1 MEHQHQVERHEQAT
15 HEQSE
20 DERSWWLAALLFAL
34 AVIGLIIIFAMYPEL
49 TGAANKELWN
59 YLDLFIVPLAL
70 VVGAFL
76 LDTGQ
81 RNRERKI
88 EDAQQER
95 ERREAIARKERE
107 DEIEERRAR
116 DAALQ
121 AYLDHMSA
129 LLIDKGLREDPDEY
143 ASVRVAA
150 RARTLAVL
158 SQLDGERKGT
168 VLQFLR
174 EARLINREC
183 TPRKSRSYKRRVF
196 YSRIIG
202 LDGAD
207 LSEVHLPRARLISTS
222 GDEHVSLKEAI
233 LREANLIEAD
243 LRGADLRG
251 ADLTAA
257 KLRDASLRDADLGV
271 SEKTKQAADLRS
283 ADLTGADLTGAN
295 LRGARYDDETSWPE
309 NFDPSASC
317 AVLVPN

>member
-1 MEHQHQVERHEQAT
+1 MGRHQQPSQDQT
-15 HEQSE
+15 GP
-20 DERSWWLAALLFAL
+20 ERSWWLLGTAAVSIL
-34 AVIGLIIIFAMYPEL
+34 AAVGLIIIFRKYPDA

-59 YLDLFIVPLAL
+59 YSELFIVPLVL

-81 RNRERKI
+81 RNRER
-88 EDAQQER
+88 
-95 ERREAIARKERE
+95 REAVARKKRE
-107 DEIEERRAR
+107 DEVEERRAQ

-183 TPRKSRSYKRRVF
+183 KPRKSCLFNRRVF
-196 YSRIIG
+196 YPRIIG

-207 LSEVHLPRARLISTS
+207 LSEVHLRRARLISTS
-222 GDEHVSLKEAI
+222 GEEHVSLKEAI
-233 LREANLIEAD
+233 LSEANLIEAD

-271 SEKTKQAADLRS
+271 SEKTKHAADLR
-283 ADLTGADLTGAN
+283 GADLTGAN
-295 LRGARYDDETSWPE
+295 LTGANLRDARYDSETSWPE
-309 NFDPSASC
+309 NFDPSSSG
-317 AVLVPN
+317 AVQIPNKANTELLGNSQGHE

>member
-1 MEHQHQVERHEQAT
+1 MELRIGRHQQPSQDQT
-15 HEQSE
+15 GP
-20 DERSWWLAALLFAL
+20 ERSWWLLGTAAVSIL
-34 AVIGLIIIFAMYPEL
+34 AAVGLIIIFRKYPDA

-59 YLDLFIVPLAL
+59 YSELFIVPLVL

-81 RNRERKI
+81 RNRER
-88 EDAQQER
+88 
-95 ERREAIARKERE
+95 REAVARKKRE
-107 DEIEERRAR
+107 DEVEERRAQ

-158 SQLDGERKGT
+158 SQLNGERKGT

-183 TPRKSRSYKRRVF
+183 KPRKSCLFKRRVF
-196 YSRIIG
+196 YPRIIG

-207 LSEVHLPRARLISTS
+207 LSEVHLRRARLISTS
-222 GDEHVSLKEAI
+222 GEEHVSLKEAI
-233 LREANLIEAD
+233 LSEANLIEAD
-243 LRGADLRG
+243 LRGADL
-251 ADLTAA
+251 TAA
-257 KLRDASLRDADLGV
+257 KLRGADLRGADLGV
-271 SEKTKQAADLRS
+271 SEKTKQAADLR
-283 ADLTGADLTGAN
+283 GADLTGAN
-295 LRGARYDDETSWPE
+295 LTGANLRNARYDSETSWPE
-309 NFDPSASC
+309 NFDPSSSG
-317 AVLVPN
+317 AVQAPNKANTELL